1 MPESCD
7 IPHPH
12 KVESGEPCVKFE
24 GPDWRLV
31 LNGNNVDVKLSAI
44 RT

>member
-12 KVESGEPCVKFE
+12 KVGSREPCVNFE

-31 LNGNNVDVKLSAI
+31 LNGNNVDVNLSAI